1 MCSSDLTLSNKA
13 QVEEARAAYDLVA
26 SREQQALVTNYNKL
40 ASAENTIRYLEENND
55 KPVTP
60 GVEPTTDNGRGTVI
74 ALGVLVGVFG
84 AVAIAVI
91 VLWVLER
98 LNIFVISFKKAKK
111 FEVEEAKS
119 TESAQDAEEK
129 GEISEKEEEV
139 LTNEADKDEVEKK
152 EGNTDETSENND
164 ED

>member
-1 MCSSDLTLSNKA
+1 M
-13 QVEEARAAYDLVA
+13 
-26 SREQQALVTNYNKL
+26 
-40 ASAENTIRYLEENND
+40 
-55 KPVTP
+55 
-60 GVEPTTDNGRGTVI
+60 
-74 ALGVLVGVFG
+74 
-84 AVAIAVI
+84 
-91 VLWVLER
+91 
-98 LNIFVISFKKAKK
+98 
-111 FEVEEAKS
+111 EEAKS